1 MLELLTIAE
10 NEAVQAVKEAYA
22 EGYKAGRI
30 DGAAIWGEEY
40 RKLQAENQALAK
52 RPGWLTVIS
61 TGAGALGVGF
71 VIGLAV
77 Q

>member
-1 MLELLTIAE
+1 MLELLIIAE
-10 NEAVQAVKEAYA
+10 DEAAQAVKEAYA

-40 RKLQAENQALAK
+40 RKLQAENQDLAK
-52 RPGWLTVIS
+52 QPGWLTVIS
-61 TGAGALGVGF
+61 AGVGALGLGF

-77 Q
+77 P